1 MNVVLIGCRGTGKS
15 SVGRLLAERL
25 GYKLLAMDELIVEKF
40 EMSVPEIVEKHGWER
55 FRDAETEVAE
65 EVSREDRCVVDTG
78 GGVILRPQNVASLK
92 KNGRLFW
99 LQCNPRIIMERLEDA
114 TDRPSL
120 TGEKSFLEE
129 VEEILKERTPKYRAA
144 ADHVIDTTELGLA
157 EVADR
162 IVGILKGNET
172 RSAFENR

>member
-1 MNVVLIGCRGTGKS
+1 MNVVLIGYRGAGKS
-15 SVGRLLAERL
+15 AVGRLLAERL
-25 GYKLLAMDELIVEKF
+25 GYRLLATDELIVERF
-40 EMSVPEIVEKHGWER
+40 EMSIPEIVEKHGWER

-65 EVSREDRCVVDTG
+65 EVSREDGCVIDTG

-99 LQCNPRIIMERLEDA
+99 LQCSPKVIMERLKDV

-162 IVGILKGNET
+162 IAGILKGTES
-172 RSAFENR
+172 RSTAGNR

>member
-65 EVSREDRCVVDTG
+65 
-78 GGVILRPQNVASLK
+78 
-92 KNGRLFW
+92 
-99 LQCNPRIIMERLEDA
+99 
-114 TDRPSL
+114 
-120 TGEKSFLEE
+120 
-129 VEEILKERTPKYRAA
+129 
-144 ADHVIDTTELGLA
+144 TE
-157 EVADR
+157 
-162 IVGILKGNET
+162 
-172 RSAFENR
+172 